1 MARKTAIDKLN
12 QAISGILSEYAED
25 IQGNVDQI
33 AEQMGKKGV
42 QALRKEARRV
52 LKPSKS
58 GKSEYARGWKMQVEK
73 GRLSTTITIYNDHPA
88 LPHLLEYGHV
98 TRNGTGRTYA
108 PTPAH
113 EHIAPVE
120 KELVETFER
129 EVVAKL

>member
-1 MARKTAIDKLN
+1 MARVKVTADNFAAVINQLLDEYEADTEKTTAEVVKEVTQDGVKALKS
-12 QAISGILSEYAED
+12 ASGIFNGTKY
-25 IQGNVDQI
+25 
-33 AEQMGKKGV
+33 
-42 QALRKEARRV
+42 
-52 LKPSKS
+52 KS
-58 GKSEYARGWKMQVEK
+58 GWTSKVET
-73 GRLSTTITIYNDHPA
+73 GRLYTTGVIYNGKLPG

-113 EHIAPVE
+113 AHIAPVE